1 MSRTEQRQIADAC
14 AAVIA
19 GAIEDVVAEFP
30 DATPEAQA
38 GRVVRALKAQGWHIT
53 PEPLC
58 SCLRP
63 SPDLTPTTSHT
74 STPTPALRS
83 A

>member
-19 GAIEDVVAEFP
+19 GAIEDAVAECP
-30 DATPEAQA
+30 EATPGAQA

-53 PEPLC
+53 AEPLC
-58 SCLRP
+58 ACLRL
-63 SPDLTPTTSHT
+63 SPDVTPTTSRP
-74 STPTPALRS
+74 SPPTPALRS